1 MKISDVQ
8 IIRFKTT
15 TNTERDSDGHGHPGR
30 EREVVQNLL
39 KIVSDEDVCGYW
51 FDVNADVIEAVVKS
65 AIVGEDPF
73 DREKIWRDLNHRQ
86 RLNIGTMLSM

>member
-15 TNTERDSDGHGHPGR
+15 TNTERDSDGHGHLSR

-39 KIVSDEDVCGYW
+39 KIISDEDICSY
-51 FDVNADVIEAVVKS
+51 
-65 AIVGEDPF
+65 
-73 DREKIWRDLNHRQ
+73 
-86 RLNIGTMLSM
+86 

>member
-30 EREVVQNLL
+30 EREVLQNLL
-39 KIVSDEDVCGYW
+39 KIVSDEDVCGY
-51 FDVNADVIEAVVKS
+51 
-65 AIVGEDPF
+65 
-73 DREKIWRDLNHRQ
+73 
-86 RLNIGTMLSM
+86 